1 MRRIVVMVLAAALLL
16 AACGGGTPS
25 RSSVLGDL
33 ADEAIVPAYQ
43 QFQADGAG
51 LEAAVVSLCAS
62 LDAASLTEAR
72 EALTAVRQ
80 SWGRTEAMWVGPV
93 MDRRSW
99 AAVRWPV
106 ADEEIEDLIA
116 DTSIELDHERL
127 SSRIGADQRGL
138 GAVEYILGADDGALD
153 ALGDPRR
160 CGYAIGVAQVIA
172 NEGNWLLE
180 DWTVSWADGDPY
192 REVFADA
199 DNGDLDRLVNDVL
212 FLLEEIADV
221 ELGRAL
227 GLVGSEVDIEAI
239 EEGPA
244 GAGVDDLRHR
254 LMGLRSVLVGAGEE
268 SRAGLSPLLGD
279 DLSERLEAQL
289 DAALGAVDVIGLPLR
304 QAVTRPGSREEVIA
318 ARDAIKTVQITVGTE
333 VVSRLGVVIGF
344 SDADGDMAG

>member
-106 ADEEIEDLIA
+106 ADEEIEDLA
-116 DTSIELDHERL
+116 KW
-127 SSRIGADQRGL
+127 IGS
-138 GAVEYILGADDGALD
+138 GAPWPGESVKAEAEESGSGP
-153 ALGDPRR
+153 GWRPPRR
-160 CGYAIGVAQVIA
+160 QWGPPSASPRGASGAC
-172 NEGNWLLE
+172 LL
-180 DWTVSWADGDPY
+180 
-192 REVFADA
+192 
-199 DNGDLDRLVNDVL
+199 
-212 FLLEEIADV
+212 
-221 ELGRAL
+221 
-227 GLVGSEVDIEAI
+227 
-239 EEGPA
+239 
-244 GAGVDDLRHR
+244 
-254 LMGLRSVLVGAGEE
+254 
-268 SRAGLSPLLGD
+268 
-279 DLSERLEAQL
+279 
-289 DAALGAVDVIGLPLR
+289 
-304 QAVTRPGSREEVIA
+304 
-318 ARDAIKTVQITVGTE
+318 
-333 VVSRLGVVIGF
+333 
-344 SDADGDMAG
+344 

>member
-1 MRRIVVMVLAAALLL
+1 MVLGAVLLG

-43 QFQADGAG
+43 QFQADAAG
-51 LEAAVVSLCAS
+51 LEAAVVALCAS
-62 LDAASLTEAR
+62 LDAASLAEAR
-72 EALTAVRQ
+72 EALAAVRQ

-106 ADEEIEDLIA
+106 AHDEIEDLIA
-116 DTSIELDHERL
+116 DTSIELDYERL

-138 GAVEYILGADDGALD
+138 GAVEYILGADDGARD
-153 ALGDPRR
+153 ALNDPRR
-160 CGYAIGVAQVIA
+160 CDYAIGVAQVIA
-172 NEGNWLLE
+172 NEGDRLLE
-180 DWTVSWADGDPY
+180 DWTVSWDEGEPY

-199 DNGDLDRLVNDVL
+199 DNGDLDRVVNDSL
-212 FLLEEIADV
+212 FLLEEIADL

-227 GLVGSEVDIEAI
+227 GLVGKEVDIEAI

-244 GAGVDDLRHR
+244 GSGVGDLRHR
-254 LMGLRSVLVGAGEE
+254 LMGLRLALVGVSE

-289 DAALGAVDVIGLPLR
+289 DAALGAVDVIRPPLR

-318 ARDAIKTVQITVGTE
+318 ARDAIKAVQITVGTE